1 MVYLPGPD
9 STEHYNNNYGDR
21 KEYKLQV
28 KPIDIVIRCLNS
40 AKVPMSIMLADWK
53 AQPVKVD
60 SWKYK
65 TYEYSFPFEK
75 SLSL

>member
-40 AKVPMSIMLADWK
+40 AKAPMSIMLADWK
-53 AQPVKVD
+53 AQPV
-60 SWKYK
+60 
-65 TYEYSFPFEK
+65 
-75 SLSL
+75 